1 MPITDALVTRFP
13 NGISTVTDTDI
24 LNGFGQP
31 DPTKYHVFFDDFD
44 IRNLT
49 DGTIAKWTDTL
60 NAGTV
65 AVAAANNGTIVL
77 TAANTDE
84 ALTQTQATTA
94 TWLPSVSKKFWLKSR
109 FKVSSGVLAD
119 LFVGLAVIDTT
130 LIDGASGLGM
140 TDAIGFWKAATD
152 TSLTA
157 IVRKD
162 ASTGATSLASLGS
175 VASDTF
181 MTVGMYYAGAG
192 TMYTMVDG
200 VVNGSFAVSSTYWP
214 DAQLSPSLAVA
225 QEGTGGANLLTVDY
239 LFIAA
244 ER

>member
-1 MPITDALVTRFP
+1 MPVINPLVTRFP
-13 NGISTVTDTDI
+13 NGVNNCLETDI
-24 LNGFGQP
+24 LNSFGNL
-31 DPTKYHVFFDDFD
+31 DPTKYHVLFDDFD

-60 NAGTV
+60 NSGTV

-84 ALTQTQATTA
+84 ALTQTQMTTA
-94 TWLPSVSKKFWLKSR
+94 SWLPSVSKKFWMKTR
-109 FKVSSGVLAD
+109 FKVSSNVLAD
-119 LFVGLAVIDTT
+119 IFVGLAVIDTT
-130 LIDGASGLGM
+130 LIAASAPGM
-140 TDAIGFWKAATD
+140 TDAIGFFKAATD

-157 IVRKD
+157 IVRLD
-162 ASTGATSLASLGS
+162 ASTGATSLASLGA
-175 VASDTF
+175 VTSDTF
-181 MTVGMYYAGAG
+181 LTAGLYYDGAG
-192 TMYTMVDG
+192 TMYTMVDD
-200 VVNGSFAVSSTYWP
+200 VINGSFAVSSTYWP

-225 QEGTGGANLLTVDY
+225 QEGTAGANLLTVDY